1 MTSGCR
7 GLGAIRT
14 GNCCPITGRF
24 SSASHATPRSG
35 SARSRRRSGS
45 RNAPCSGSWPSCVRM
60 GWSARPAKGAAIATG
75 STVPAPCR
83 GSRPR
88 RARCWTRSTA
98 RSSLRKS
105 LAVEINERQRFLLE
119 KVIEAHVALGQPV
132 GSKWLSEQPDVPW
145 GPSTVRAELARLEEV
160 GLLRHPHTS
169 AGRAPTDRGYR
180 EYVDQM
186 LAHGKLPVPAP
197 KPVQLEV
204 SRREVDQAMQ
214 TATEQL
220 SQVTNLL
227 AIVTA
232 PPIATSTIK
241 HIELLALQPQ
251 LAMIVV
257 ITSTGGVTK
266 RLISSDRPLDRGLID
281 WARSYLNEELG
292 GMSVG
297 ARMINAKL
305 SDPSLSHGERA
316 FLQTL
321 LPTFT
326 ELEER
331 SGDTLYVDGAAR
343 LMSEDRVPELSQ
355 LSDLMLMLE
364 HRVAFLSILQDAL
377 DEPRVFLR
385 IGQENERAELKSLS
399 IVASGYGHA
408 SRSLG
413 AVSVIGPVRMDY
425 GHAITS
431 VRAAAA
437 ELSRFVGELYE

>member
-1 MTSGCR
+1 
-7 GLGAIRT
+7 
-14 GNCCPITGRF
+14 
-24 SSASHATPRSG
+24 
-35 SARSRRRSGS
+35 
-45 RNAPCSGSWPSCVRM
+45 
-60 GWSARPAKGAAIATG
+60 
-75 STVPAPCR
+75 
-83 GSRPR
+83 
-88 RARCWTRSTA
+88 
-98 RSSLRKS
+98 
-105 LAVEINERQRFLLE
+105 VEINERQRFLLE

-145 GPSTVRAELARLEEV
+145 GPSTVRAELARLEEL
-160 GLLRHPHTS
+160 GLLQHPHTS

-180 EYVDQM
+180 EHVDQM
-186 LAHGKLPVPAP
+186 LQEGNLPVASRP
-197 KPVQLEV
+197 PVQLEV
-204 SRREVDQAMQ
+204 SRREVDEAMRA
-214 TATEQL
+214 ATEQL

-266 RLISSDRPLDRGLID
+266 RLIPSEAPLDSGLVD

-292 GMSVG
+292 GMSIG
-297 ARMINAKL
+297 ARMIHSKL
-305 SDPSLSHGERA
+305 SDPSLAPAERG
-316 FLQTL
+316 FLATL

-331 SGDTLYVDGAAR
+331 AGDTLYVDGAAR
-343 LMSEDRVPELSQ
+343 LMSEDRVQELSQ

-364 HRVAFLSILQDAL
+364 HRVAFLSILKHAI

-385 IGQENERAELKSLS
+385 IGEENERPELKSLS
-399 IVASGYGHA
+399 IVATRYGPPA
-408 SRSLG
+408 RQLG

-425 GHAITS
+425 GRAISS
-431 VRAAAA
+431 VRAAAN

>member
-1 MTSGCR
+1 
-7 GLGAIRT
+7 
-14 GNCCPITGRF
+14 
-24 SSASHATPRSG
+24 
-35 SARSRRRSGS
+35 
-45 RNAPCSGSWPSCVRM
+45 
-60 GWSARPAKGAAIATG
+60 
-75 STVPAPCR
+75 
-83 GSRPR
+83 
-88 RARCWTRSTA
+88 
-98 RSSLRKS
+98 
-105 LAVEINERQRFLLE
+105 VEINERQRFLLE

-132 GSKWLSEQPDVPW
+132 GSKWLSEQTDVPW
-145 GPSTVRAELARLEEV
+145 GPSTVRAEMARLEEV

-169 AGRAPTDRGYR
+169 AGREPTDRGYR

-186 LAHGKLPVPAP
+186 LVEGGLPVARPLP
-197 KPVQLEV
+197 LEI
-204 SRREVDQAMQ
+204 SRRELDDAMRA
-214 TATEQL
+214 ATEQL

-227 AIVTA
+227 AIVSA

-266 RLISSDRPLDRGLID
+266 RLIPSDRLLDPGLID

-292 GMSVG
+292 GMGVG
-297 ARMINAKL
+297 ARMIASKL
-305 SDPSLSHGERA
+305 SDPSLGTAESA

-326 ELEER
+326 ELEQR
-331 SGDTLYVDGAAR
+331 AGDTLYVDGAAR

-355 LSDLMLMLE
+355 LSDLMVMLE
-364 HRVAFLSILQDAL
+364 HRVVMLSILQRAL
-377 DEPRVFLR
+377 DQPRVFLR
-385 IGQENERAELKSLS
+385 IGEENERAELKSLS
-399 IVASGYGHA
+399 IVASGYGPSTRH
-408 SRSLG
+408 LG

-425 GHAITS
+425 AHAITS

>member
-1 MTSGCR
+1 
-7 GLGAIRT
+7 
-14 GNCCPITGRF
+14 
-24 SSASHATPRSG
+24 
-35 SARSRRRSGS
+35 
-45 RNAPCSGSWPSCVRM
+45 
-60 GWSARPAKGAAIATG
+60 
-75 STVPAPCR
+75 
-83 GSRPR
+83 
-88 RARCWTRSTA
+88 
-98 RSSLRKS
+98 
-105 LAVEINERQRFLLE
+105 VEINPRQRFLLE
-119 KVIEAHVALGQPV
+119 KVIAAHVELGQPV

-145 GPSTVRAELARLEEV
+145 GPSTVRAELARLEDV

-169 AGRAPTDRGYR
+169 AGREPTDRGYR
-180 EYVDQM
+180 EYVDQV
-186 LAHGKLPVPAP
+186 LEDGTLPAVAP
-197 KPVQLEV
+197 PVQLEV

-214 TATEQL
+214 AATEQL

-241 HIELLALQPQ
+241 YIELLALQPQ

-266 RLISSDRPLDRGLID
+266 RLIPSERPLDPGLID

-305 SDPSLSHGERA
+305 ADASLSVGERT
-316 FLQTL
+316 FLQQL
-321 LPTFT
+321 RPTFT

-331 SGDTLYVDGAAR
+331 AGDTLYVDGAAR
-343 LMSEDRVPELSQ
+343 LLSEDRMQELTQ

-364 HRVAFLSILQDAL
+364 HRVAFLKILQNAL

-385 IGQENERAELKSLS
+385 IGQENDRDELKSLS
-399 IVASGYGHA
+399 IIASGYGPSARH
-408 SRSLG
+408 LG

-425 GHAITS
+425 PHAISS

-437 ELSRFVGELYE
+437 ELSRFVAELYE

>member
-1 MTSGCR
+1 M
-7 GLGAIRT
+7 
-14 GNCCPITGRF
+14 
-24 SSASHATPRSG
+24 
-35 SARSRRRSGS
+35 
-45 RNAPCSGSWPSCVRM
+45 
-60 GWSARPAKGAAIATG
+60 
-75 STVPAPCR
+75 
-83 GSRPR
+83 
-88 RARCWTRSTA
+88 
-98 RSSLRKS
+98 
-105 LAVEINERQRFLLE
+105 EINDRQRFLLE
-119 KVIEAHVALGQPV
+119 KVIETHVALGQPV

-169 AGRAPTDRGYR
+169 AGRVPTDRGYR
-180 EYVDQM
+180 EHVDQI
-186 LAHGKLPVPAP
+186 LDTGNLPVPART
-197 KPVQLEV
+197 LGIEA
-204 SRREVDQAMQ
+204 SRREVDEAMRA
-214 TATEQL
+214 ATEQL

-266 RLISSDRPLDRGLID
+266 RLIPAERPLDPGLVD

-297 ARMINAKL
+297 ARMIAAKL
-305 SDPSLSHGERA
+305 SDQSLSPAERA
-316 FLQTL
+316 FLQAL

-331 SGDTLYVDGAAR
+331 AGDTLYVDGAAR
-343 LMSEDRVPELSQ
+343 LLSEDRVQEVSQ

-364 HRVAFLSILQDAL
+364 HRVAFLSILKNAL
-377 DEPRVFLR
+377 AEPRVFLR
-385 IGQENERAELKSLS
+385 IGQENERSELKSLS
-399 IVASGYGHA
+399 IVASRYGA
-408 SRSLG
+408 SSRQLG

-425 GHAITS
+425 GSAIAS
-431 VRAAAA
+431 VRAAAN